1 MSETKTTV
9 AHLSYSLGFGGLEQV
24 IVNLVN
30 HSSDYP
36 VRHII
41 ITLTND
47 HALQSSLPD
56 AVDVFC
62 LDKAE
67 GNDLGSHLRLFKLL
81 REQRVDVLQTYN
93 FSTIEY
99 HPVAWLAGLRRL
111 VHSDHGRG
119 GDSSRGT
126 GRKQNALRRF
136 CSLFLDHYVVVSP
149 DLQGWAETTLK
160 LLPPKLAL
168 IYNGVDTQRF
178 APGDAASE
186 GFNICTV
193 GRADPIKNQALMID
207 AFALACQRDEQF
219 ARSSRLQIAGDGPIL
234 GELRARIA
242 QTAMADRIELL
253 GFRRDADKLIQRSQ
267 LFVLSSNYEA
277 MPMTILEA
285 LSCGVPV
292 ICTDVG
298 GTRYLL
304 SEHEGWLAPAGDATG
319 LADCLLEAFH
329 NPGRRAEKGRAGR
342 TKVLGHYSIEKM
354 VADYMQAYGIAMPP
368 AGTGS

>member
-1 MSETKTTV
+1 MQKDLTTI

-41 ITLTND
+41 ITLTD
-47 HALQSSLPD
+47 DQALQSSLQPD
-56 AVDVFC
+56 VEVFC
-62 LDKAE
+62 LNKAE
-67 GNDLGSHLRLFKLL
+67 GNDLGSHMRLFKLL

-99 HPVAWLAGLRRL
+99 HPIAWLAGLRHL

-126 GRKQNALRRF
+126 GRKQNGLRRF
-136 CSLFLDHYVVVSP
+136 CSLFLDHYIVVSP
-149 DLQGWAETTLK
+149 DLQRWAQQTLK
-160 LLPPKLAL
+160 LRAPKLAL
-168 IYNGVDTQRF
+168 VYNGVDTRRYSP
-178 APGDAASE
+178 AEAIGE
-186 GFNICTV
+186 GFQVCTV

-207 AFALACQRDEQF
+207 AFALACQRDQQF
-219 ARSSRLQIAGDGPIL
+219 SRESRLQIAGDGPVL
-234 GELRARIA
+234 DELREHITQR
-242 QTAMADRIELL
+242 AMEEHIKLL
-253 GFRRDADKLIQRSQ
+253 GFRRDADRLIQQSQ
-267 LFVLSSNYEA
+267 LFILSSNYEA

-285 LSCGVPV
+285 LACGVPV

-304 SEHEGWLAPAGDATG
+304 SEHEGWLAPAGDAEG

-329 NPGRRAEKGRAGR
+329 NPARRAEKGRAGR
-342 TKVLGHYSIEKM
+342 TKVVSHYSIEKM
-354 VADYMQAYGIAMPP
+354 VADYMAAYGVAAPQQN
-368 AGTGS
+368 

>member
-1 MSETKTTV
+1 MQPPNQTTV
-9 AHLSYSLGFGGLEQV
+9 AHLTYALGFGGLEQV

-30 HSSDYP
+30 HSTEYP

-41 ITLTND
+41 ITLTED
-47 HALQSSLPD
+47 QALKSALGPD
-56 AVDVFC
+56 VEVFC
-62 LDKAE
+62 LEKAE
-67 GNDLGSHLRLFKLL
+67 GNDLGSHLRLFSLL
-81 REQRVDVLQTYN
+81 REHRVDVLQTYN

-99 HPVAWLAGLRRL
+99 HPIAWLAGLRRL

-126 GRKQNALRRF
+126 GRKQNSLRSF
-136 CSLFLDHYVVVSP
+136 CSLFLQHYIVVSP
-149 DLQGWAETTLK
+149 DLQRWAETTLK
-160 LLPPKLAL
+160 LQPPKLAL
-168 IYNGVDTQRF
+168 IYNGVDTERF
-178 APGDAASE
+178 APAECTAE

-207 AFALACQRDEQF
+207 AFALACQRDTAF
-219 ARSSRLQIAGDGPIL
+219 ARESRLQIAGDGPIID
-234 GELRARIA
+234 ELR
-242 QTAMADRIELL
+242 QRIEHHGMQEQISLL
-253 GFRRDADKLIQRSQ
+253 GFRRDADKLIQQSQ

-285 LSCGVPV
+285 LACAVPAV
-292 ICTDVG
+292 CTDVG

-304 SEHEGWLAPAGDATG
+304 SEHEGWLAPAGDASG

-342 TKVLGHYSIEKM
+342 TKVVGHYSIDKM
-354 VADYMQAYGIAMPP
+354 VADYMQAYGVE
-368 AGTGS
+368 AGS